1 MSWVSSTKLWI
12 SFLIVLSKSFSKD
25 FSFNCLFKSL
35 ISSFEIK
42 DPFIDIDNLV
52 ETLIKYSDKN
62 IYVMSFYNTVIDK
75 LNIKNK
81 TYKVGILN
89 YVLNTTEKHFKYDF
103 ICILRP
109 LLNDKIIEFVKK
121 NNKELFVYGNYNNN
135 FKYDFPYYIVD

>member
-1 MSWVSSTKLWI
+1 MLCQIYILSIVI
-12 SFLIVLSKSFSKD
+12 S
-25 FSFNCLFKSL
+25 SL
-35 ISSFEIK
+35 ITI
-42 DPFIDIDNLV
+42 ICTIV
-52 ETLIKYSDKN
+52 T
-62 IYVMSFYNTVIDK
+62 FYYGLRI
-75 LNIKNK
+75 
-81 TYKVGILN
+81 YKVGILN

>member
-1 MSWVSSTKLWI
+1 MI
-12 SFLIVLSKSFSKD
+12 FF
-25 FSFNCLFKSL
+25 CLNYYAIL
-35 ISSFEIK
+35 
-42 DPFIDIDNLV
+42 
-52 ETLIKYSDKN
+52 
-62 IYVMSFYNTVIDK
+62 
-75 LNIKNK
+75 
-81 TYKVGILN
+81 LN